1 MENLIVFVKGFSGAK
16 VMCIEDYIQP
26 TLIEMHSY
34 VILHVCTKDV
44 TTKQDPQQN
53 AKKISKLAVKIKR
66 NCKVLISSI
75 TATKEKFLRKAADIN

>member
-1 MENLIVFVKGFSGAK
+1 MFVKGFSGAK

-53 AKKISKLAVKIKR
+53 AKKINWQSK
-66 NCKVLISSI
+66 
-75 TATKEKFLRKAADIN
+75 